1 MQPTTSLQSF
11 ETRFLR
17 PQLSRKDLDR
27 KIFQVCDLRLWG
39 LQPWVETLKNI
50 DIIVEKNQIGPYSAV
65 CFPAAIYLIPALTWL
80 VTSNNQVS

>member
-1 MQPTTSLQSF
+1 MDRHHMQPTTSLQSF
-11 ETRFLR
+11 KTRFFLR

-50 DIIVEKNQIGPYSAV
+50 DIIVEKNKSVRILLCIFLQQFIS
-65 CFPAAIYLIPALTWL
+65 FPL
-80 VTSNNQVS
+80 